1 MLRLPVSSSEALTL
15 AQMALTQRK
24 HSAAFV
30 NTDAAAS
37 QLALAVLLFALPAAE
52 EPIARE
58 RGVKSLVVR
67 LLCVHVITTKAGGG
81 GSPPPLVVFLD
92 APAAYRLS
100 SVSSRL
106 ITEKFGFQGLFSQ
119 FFFLFFLL
127 ISNFF
132 VIFDAH
138 GSGGS
143 TRLRFKGV

>member
-81 GSPPPLVVFLD
+81 ALLHPWWFFWMLLQLIVSHPSPRGSLQRNLVSR
-92 APAAYRLS
+92 AS
-100 SVSSRL
+100 SVNS
-106 ITEKFGFQGLFSQ
+106 
-119 FFFLFFLL
+119 FFFFFYLFLIFL
-127 ISNFF
+127 
-132 VIFDAH
+132 
-138 GSGGS
+138 
-143 TRLRFKGV
+143 